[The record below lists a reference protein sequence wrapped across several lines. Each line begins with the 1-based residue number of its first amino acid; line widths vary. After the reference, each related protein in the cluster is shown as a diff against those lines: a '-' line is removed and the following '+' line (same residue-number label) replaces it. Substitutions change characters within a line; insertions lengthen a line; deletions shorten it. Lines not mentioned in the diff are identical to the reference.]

1 MNRRQLGQ
9 FTEEFLKYHGL
20 PDYQLVF
27 EPMFARNPRRS
38 KRVTTFVEAG
48 DVTNR
53 PKPVNAQDLLVKYL
67 NLIPEAKTWLEGP
80 KRFSLRFYDDAADPV
95 DPSDT
100 IDELRGRP
108 GSRISAD
115 RERAAKILRTAVRSC
130 ARLGIDAKTL
140 GQIAKETIAELGA
153 R

>member
-1 MNRRQLGQ
+1 MSRKQLGQ

-27 EPMFARNPRRS
+27 EPRSARSPRRS
-38 KRVTTFVEAG
+38 KRATTFVEAG

-53 PKPVNAQDLLVKYL
+53 PKPVTAEDLLVKYL
-67 NLIPEAKTWLEGP
+67 NLIPEAKKWLEGP
-80 KRFSLRFYDDAADPV
+80 KRFSLRFYDDAAKPV

-100 IDELRGRP
+100 MDELRGRP
-108 GSRISAD
+108 GIRVAAD